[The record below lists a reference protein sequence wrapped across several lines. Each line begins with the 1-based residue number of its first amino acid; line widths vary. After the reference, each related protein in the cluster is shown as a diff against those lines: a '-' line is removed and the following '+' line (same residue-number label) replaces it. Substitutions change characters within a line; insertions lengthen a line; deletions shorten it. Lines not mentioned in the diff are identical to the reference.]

1 MNDDLYLLLHSPE
14 KLEEGVKR
22 VARGLAEDAY
32 DNSDLVDIAE
42 WIHET
47 AANAIEGRRRA
58 AIAALAN
65 IEIRKEF
72 YYEYLKS
79 PAWKAKADAAKE
91 RAGYRCEVCNSNRRI
106 EAHHRTYNNLGNEA
120 EGDITVLCHE
130 CHELFSKNGRL
141 AK

>member
-1 MNDDLYLLLHSPE
+1 MNENLYLLLHTPE

-22 VARGLAEDAY
+22 VARDLAENAY
-32 DNSDLVDIAE
+32 DNDDLQDIAA
-42 WIHET
+42 WIHDT
-47 AANAIEGRRRA
+47 ANNAIEGRRRA
-58 AIAALAN
+58 ALAALAD

-79 PAWKAKADAAKE
+79 PAWKAKASAAKE
-91 RAGYRCEVCNSNRRI
+91 RADYRCEVCNSNRRI
-106 EAHHRTYNNLGNEA
+106 EAHHRTYKNLGNEA
-120 EGDITVLCHE
+120 DGDITVLCHE